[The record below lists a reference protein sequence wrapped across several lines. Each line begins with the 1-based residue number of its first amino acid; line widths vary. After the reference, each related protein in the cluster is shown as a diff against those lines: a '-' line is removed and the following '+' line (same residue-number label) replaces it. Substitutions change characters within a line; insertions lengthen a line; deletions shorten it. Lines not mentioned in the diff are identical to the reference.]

1 MKEILKPAFRL
12 FVIAVVAAAL
22 LGGTYLL
29 TKGPIEEHELAAQ
42 TAARQAV
49 LPDAVEFRSR
59 FVEPTEGYEYIN
71 EVYEGFD
78 ASGELTGYT
87 INMTAKG
94 YNPDIVLTLG
104 VDYNGVITA
113 LNVGSNSESPGL
125 GANAAKPAFY
135 GQFAGKTAG
144 MSVTKGVPGEN
155 EISAISGATITSE
168 GITDAVNGALEYFSK
183 YIMVE

>member
-12 FVIAVVAAAL
+12 FVIAVIAAAL

-29 TKGPIEEHELAAQ
+29 TKDPIAEHETAAQ

-49 LPDAVEFRSR
+49 LADAVEFREHV
-59 FVEPTEGYEYIN
+59 VERAEGYEFIN
-71 EVYEGFD
+71 EVYDGFNE
-78 ASGELTGYT
+78 SGELVGYT
-87 INMTAKG
+87 ISMTAKG

-104 VDYNGVITA
+104 VDHEGVVTA

-125 GANAAKPAFY
+125 GANAAKPEFY

-144 MSVTKGVPGEN
+144 MSVTKGVPAEN
-155 EISAISGATITSE
+155 EISAISGATVTSR
-168 GITDAVNGALEYFSK
+168 GITDAVSGALEFFAE
-183 YIMVE
+183 YIIAG